1 MNIESKTGLSP
12 LEIDQLGKS
21 GALRD
26 ALNAALA
33 SIRAGDKSNELCY
46 VAAWIAYE
54 LGDLSK
60 SEQLVRLLLVNDPE
74 QLNGWILFGKIHQ
87 RKGDAARFAY
97 GLGRVEELFPAIN
110 ELDVLSG
117 IRETQVPKKTSGET
131 SGVPGRDSSFETETF
146 ADICVRQG
154 YYNKALKIYNDLKDQ
169 RPDDPEIGRKIEEI
183 KRKMN
188 KHG

>member
-21 GALRD
+21 GALRE

-33 SIRAGDKSNELCY
+33 KIRAGDKSNELCY

-54 LGDLSK
+54 LGDLGK
-60 SEQLVRLLLVNDPE
+60 AEQLVRILLTNDPE
-74 QLNGWILFGKIHQ
+74 QLNGWVLFGKIYQ
-87 RKGDAARFAY
+87 RRGDAARFAY
-97 GLGRVEELFPAIN
+97 GLGRVEELFPGISCM
-110 ELDVLSG
+110 DVLKD
-117 IRETQVPKKTSGET
+117 IRESQHAKKSSGEPNGA
-131 SGVPGRDSSFETETF
+131 SGRDSSFETETF
-146 ADICVRQG
+146 ADICVKQG
-154 YYNKALKIYNDLKDQ
+154 YFNKALKIYSDLKSQ
-169 RPDDPEIGRKIEEI
+169 YPDDPEIGRKIEEI